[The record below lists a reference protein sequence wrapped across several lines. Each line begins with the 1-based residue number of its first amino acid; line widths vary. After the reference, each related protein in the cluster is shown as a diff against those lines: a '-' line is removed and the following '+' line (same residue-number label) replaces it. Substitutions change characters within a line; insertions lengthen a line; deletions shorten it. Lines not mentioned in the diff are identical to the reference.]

1 MLKIRAFKVIAT
13 LALLLISCWA
23 TSAMADDRQL
33 FLVVNAHGAK
43 TSKKFVLPS
52 SVRVYTPGVLADAYS
67 FKDDEADPKGIENI
81 FAAGRLPA
89 FDRAS
94 VKSSWKLHEKA
105 HVAEMPDVVLAPLN
119 FDTDL
124 SASETA
130 ATRELKYLK
139 ENMNH
144 KPRHWAY
151 DTGDDAMLLI
161 RKSRG
166 VETIV
171 GHQAVK
177 QFVDGYDAS
186 SAEVTGLGVPIVLV
200 VPRQNKIKVLS
211 RTSLGEVTEL
221 LEREFAARS
230 AAGVHVL
237 MAACNE
243 DGKNGG
249 GLIVLSTD
257 PKKSTAISDLYPR

>member
-1 MLKIRAFKVIAT
+1 M
-13 LALLLISCWA
+13 
-23 TSAMADDRQL
+23 
-33 FLVVNAHGAK
+33 
-43 TSKKFVLPS
+43 
-52 SVRVYTPGVLADAYS
+52 
-67 FKDDEADPKGIENI
+67 
-81 FAAGRLPA
+81 
-89 FDRAS
+89 
-94 VKSSWKLHEKA
+94 KSSWKLHEKA

-144 KPRHWAY
+144 KLRHWAY

-249 GLIVLSTD
+249 RLIVLSTD